1 MEIADGEYDIDLLLL
16 LPAANNAQTLVA
28 IRYGFIPD
36 SMDQKQ
42 PLRLYQNDQ
51 VCILEAQL
59 VERTARLG
67 LKPQP
72 IIFEGVPQGQRL
84 AHSTATS
91 DLYFLLFSS
100 ENSRQLKLQRL
111 ENVIRVSKLRNTD
124 KWRTAIGEW
133 KEKRSRLPTPLKRPE
148 ESVRKPA
155 PKKAMKRPPVEK
167 EEIISVSDFEDL
179 DDEFPVFEEKKEA
192 KAKEKERKRETE
204 AVKESQKKKTMEK
217 KGKDSSKGSNRKVE
231 AAKSGG
237 SRDQSIDDDDLDD
250 EFKDLEDELEEVM
263 EKQQDADLSES
274 DDNSDFRPRSAP
286 ILIKVSDEP
295 SRPSSTL
302 NMSQGGRK
310 PISLREL
317 YGGNKAED
325 LSSSEEE

>member
-1 MEIADGEYDIDLLLL
+1 MELADGEYEIDLLVL
-16 LPAANNAQTLVA
+16 LPAVNNASTLVA

-42 PLRLYQNDQ
+42 SLRLYQNDQ

-84 AHSTATS
+84 AQSSATS

-100 ENSRQLKLQRL
+100 QNSRQLKLQRL

-133 KEKRSRLPTPLKRPE
+133 KEKRSRLPTPLRRPQE
-148 ESVRKPA
+148 NVRKPA

-192 KAKEKERKRETE
+192 RVKETKRKGENEILIESQQKKTVEKKEKDGPED
-204 AVKESQKKKTMEK
+204 
-217 KGKDSSKGSNRKVE
+217 GPRKVE
-231 AAKSGG
+231 AAKSRC
-237 SRDQSIDDDDLDD
+237 SRDQSIDDDLDD

-263 EKQQDADLSES
+263 EKQQEADFSES

-302 NMSQGGRK
+302 SMSQGGRK